1 MKDLLKNRIFLII
14 LSSDLL
20 DQVSIWIRNIA
31 ILYFV
36 IEQTNQNPIAISA
49 ITVLEFLP
57 MFLFSFIGGTFA
69 DRWNPKKTIISGG
82 LLSIASILLI
92 IASVSLG
99 YWQAVFFATFVSA
112 IVSQFSQPSSSK
124 IFKRHIPE
132 EQVSTAL
139 GLSQSLTSIFVIIGP
154 IIGTTVYT
162 QFGILPSLY
171 LLIFTFGLSTIITV
185 FLPKDAS
192 LVSETKNTVLTEIKE
207 GFKYVW
213 NNNNLRRICY
223 IFFFIGIAGG
233 LLQPLEVF
241 LVTDRLQLPKE
252 ALQWLTSISG
262 LGMLV
267 GGIIAAI
274 IAEKISGRAVFV
286 FTLLFMSISTI
297 LEVWSTRFAL
307 TASLT
312 FLGSFFVAFIQI
324 KLSTLMITY
333 VEEAFI
339 GRTNGIITP
348 VMLGAMLIGNALS
361 GVIMQNTSLFIVY
374 FIAACFMA
382 LASIPSLGLTFT
394 QNKQTTNEELIS

>member
-1 MKDLLKNRIFLII
+1 MKELIKNRIFLII

-20 DQVSIWIRNIA
+20 DQMSIWIRNMA

-36 IEQTNQNPIAISA
+36 IEKTNQNPVAISA
-49 ITVLEFLP
+49 ITVVEFLP

-92 IASVSLG
+92 VASVSLG
-99 YWQAVFFATFVSA
+99 YWQAIFFATFVSA

-132 EQVSTAL
+132 EQVSAAL
-139 GLSQSLTSIFVIIGP
+139 GLSQSLGSIFVIIGP
-154 IIGTTVYT
+154 IIGTTIYT

-171 LLIFTFGLSTIITV
+171 LLIITFGLSTCITL

-192 LVSETKNTVLTEIKE
+192 FVPDKSSTVLVEIKE

-213 NNNNLRRICY
+213 SSNNLRRICY

-233 LLQPLEVF
+233 LIQPLEVF
-241 LVTDRLQLPKE
+241 LVTDRLDLPKE
-252 ALQWLTSISG
+252 ALQWLTSIAG

-274 IAEKISGRAVFV
+274 IAGRISGRAAFV
-286 FTLLFMSISTI
+286 FTLIFMSISTVI
-297 LEVWSTRFAL
+297 EVWSTWFVL

-312 FLGSFFVAFIQI
+312 FLSSFFVAFIQI

-333 VEEAFI
+333 VDEAFI

-348 VMLGAMLIGNALS
+348 IMLAAMLIGNAFS
-361 GVIMQNTSLFIVY
+361 GVIMQGTSLFIVY
-374 FIAACFMA
+374 FIAACFTA
-382 LASIPSLGLTFT
+382 LASIPSLGLSFSKST
-394 QNKQTTNEELIS
+394 KSTTTELSS